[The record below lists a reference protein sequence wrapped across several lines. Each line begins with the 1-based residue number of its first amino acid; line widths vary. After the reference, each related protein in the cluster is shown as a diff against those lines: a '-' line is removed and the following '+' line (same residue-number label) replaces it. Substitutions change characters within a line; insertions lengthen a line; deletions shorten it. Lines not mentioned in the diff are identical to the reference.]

1 MGIGRRGS
9 GAAGRSPFGDIRRD
23 GRAWPGDHVGE
34 SEGGRRGSV
43 AAGAIGMIHRQEV
56 KVQTWGP
63 DGGNPTPTRQG
74 HESGAPGVVRP
85 IGKEEVLKGKRID
98 HDATAGRHVAIIQEG
113 RPARACLVE
122 VIGVQPSRTNVK
134 RRKALSERGKLAGSS
149 EALFPLA
156 LGEGSDDGMDAK
168 SVDLTRGAVP
178 GSAQAVGR
186 TTREGKP
193 TARQSN
199 ENRAV
204 PNGWRKSVPIQG
216 VKAWD
221 LGKAVPVNEQAIQL
235 ALPFDP
241 ADEFAQASDVAGA
254 DPQPR
259 GPVPSAEPKSGGKFE
274 NVALATM
281 ESATQFLAM
290 AFQNVASNKGAAGP
304 DGRSIEDVRKRL
316 PRLTKELLRGTYQP
330 GNIRRVW
337 IPKGGGG
344 ERGLGIPNVVD
355 RVVAEAIRLV
365 LEPLY
370 EPTFHDQSHGFRPGR
385 SCQTAIAQAKSIME
399 DGYEWV
405 VDLDLEKFFDR
416 VNHQRLMARLAERV
430 KDRRLL
436 VLIGRMLKAGVV
448 MPDGVVVR
456 SEEGV
461 PQGGP
466 LSPLLSNIVLDELD
480 TELARRG
487 HRFVRYADD
496 CNIYVRSERAGIR
509 VMASIK
515 AFIERR
521 LRLNVNEKKSAVA
534 RPEERHFLGFSLQRD
549 PLEGE
554 LEVLLSKRSKERL
567 AAQIQELTP
576 RNWGKSL
583 RECIRQVNV
592 YTQGWMGFFGICTA
606 REEKTLRYT
615 DAHIRRRL
623 RAIQLKHW
631 KTKRTIAIQLIRL
644 GVRAKTAWKE
654 VYRGRKSLWALS
666 HNSVVDRGLC
676 NAYFAKR
683 GLVSMVERWR
693 SRQPNM
699 VAPGSEVMAP
709 G

>member
-1 MGIGRRGS
+1 M
-9 GAAGRSPFGDIRRD
+9 AGQKRKL
-23 GRAWPGDHVGE
+23 
-34 SEGGRRGSV
+34 
-43 AAGAIGMIHRQEV
+43 
-56 KVQTWGP
+56 KVP
-63 DGGNPTPTRQG
+63 NPKHGLLPSR
-74 HESGAPGVVRP
+74 
-85 IGKEEVLKGKRID
+85 
-98 HDATAGRHVAIIQEG
+98 EG

-122 VIGVQPSRTNVK
+122 VIGVQPFRTKVK
-134 RRKALSERGKLAGSS
+134 RRKAFSGLGELASS
-149 EALFPLA
+149 SNALFPSA
-156 LGEGSDDGMDAK
+156 LRESIDDGMAAK
-168 SVDLTRGAVP
+168 SVDLTLGALP
-178 GSAQAVGR
+178 GSERSVGR

-204 PNGWRKSVPIQG
+204 PKGRRKPVPSWESKPP
-216 VKAWD
+216 V

-235 ALPFDP
+235 ALPFDT
-241 ADEFAQASDVAGA
+241 AEVCAQAETVAG
-254 DPQPR
+254 PGHSLM
-259 GPVPSAEPKSGGKFE
+259 GPEPSAEPKSEDKYE
-274 NVALATM
+274 YVTLVTM
-281 ESATQFLAM
+281 ESATRFLTM

-304 DGRSIEDVRKRL
+304 DGRSIEEVRKHLPKLL

-355 RVVAEAIRLV
+355 RVVAEALRLL

-399 DGYEWV
+399 EGYEWV

-436 VLIGRMLKAGVV
+436 VVIGRMLKVGVV
-448 MPDGVVVR
+448 MPDGVVV
-456 SEEGV
+456 SNEEGV

-480 TELARRG
+480 SELARRG

-496 CNIYVRSERAGIR
+496 CNIYVRSERAGKR
-509 VMASIK
+509 AMVSIK
-515 AFIERR
+515 DFIERR
-521 LRLNVNEKKSAVA
+521 LRLKVNEKKSAVA
-534 RPEERHFLGFSLQRD
+534 RPENRHFLGFRLRRD

-554 LEVLLSKRSKERL
+554 VEVLLSKRSKERL
-567 AAQIQELTP
+567 AVRIQELTP

-583 RECIRQVNV
+583 RECIRQINV
-592 YTQGWMGFFGICTA
+592 YLKGWIGFFGICTA
-606 REEKTLRYT
+606 GEETTLHNV

-631 KTKRTIAIQLIRL
+631 KTKKTMAVRLIRL
-644 GVRAKTAWKE
+644 GVKAKTAWHCIYSGK
-654 VYRGRKSLWALS
+654 VSLWALS
-666 HNSVVDRGLC
+666 HCSAADRGLC
-676 NAYFAKR
+676 NAYFAER
-683 GLVSMVERWR
+683 GLEAVQNLWR
-693 SRQPNM
+693 LKHPDI
-699 VAPGSEVMAP
+699 VAPGPESRGPGIGEVVNRP
-709 G
+709 VRGS